1 MPRFLYQL
9 AYTSDNWATQM
20 KDPQNRIEKVRGS
33 VEQLG
38 GKIVDAYY
46 AFGEYDIIVILDMPD
61 NVSAAAWAIA
71 IAGGGAAKAAKT
83 TPLMSIDEGIEAVRK
98 GAQSGYRPAGR

>member
-1 MPRFLYQL
+1 MPRYLYQL
-9 AYTSDNWATQM
+9 AYTSDSWAAQL

-46 AFGEYDIIVILDMPD
+46 AFGEYDIVVILDMPD

-83 TPLMSIDEGIEAVRK
+83 TPLMSIDEGIEAIRK
-98 GAQSGYRPAGR
+98 GAQSSYRPAGS

>member
-1 MPRFLYQL
+1 MPRYLYQV
-9 AYTSDNWATQM
+9 AYTPENWAAQL
-20 KDPQNRIEKVRGS
+20 KDPQNRIEKIRPS

-46 AFGEYDIIVILDMPD
+46 MFGEYDIFVILDMPD
-61 NVSAAAWAIA
+61 NASAAAFAIA
-71 IAGGGAAKAAKT
+71 VAGGGAVKAAKT
-83 TPLMSIDEGIEAVRK
+83 TPLMSIDEGIEAIRK

>member
-1 MPRFLYQL
+1 MPRYLYQI
-9 AYTSDNWATQM
+9 AYTSDSWAAQM

-46 AFGEYDIIVILDMPD
+46 TFGEYDIVVILDMPD
-61 NVSAAAWAIA
+61 NTSAAAFAIA
-71 IAGGGAAKAAKT
+71 VAGGGAAKAAKT
-83 TPLMSIDEGIEAVRK
+83 TPLMSVEEGIDAIRK
-98 GAQSGYRPAGR
+98 GGQSSYRPAGR

>member
-1 MPRFLYQL
+1 MPRYLYQL
-9 AYTSDNWATQM
+9 AYTSDSWASQM

-38 GKIVDAYY
+38 GKIIDAYY
-46 AFGEYDIIVILDMPD
+46 AFGKYDIVVILDMPD

-71 IAGGGAAKAAKT
+71 IAGGGAAKATET

-98 GAQSGYRPAGR
+98 GAQSSYRPAGR

>member
-1 MPRFLYQL
+1 MPLYLYQL

-20 KDPQNRIEKVRGS
+20 KDPQNRVEKVRGS

-46 AFGEYDIIVILDMPD
+46 SFGEYDIIVIIDMPD
-61 NVSAAAWAIA
+61 NTAAAAFAIA
-71 IAGGGAAKAAKT
+71 VAGAGAAKAAKT
-83 TPLMSIDEGIEAVRK
+83 TPLMSIEEGISAIRK
-98 GAQSGYRPAGR
+98 GAQSSYRPAG